1 MVLPWVLTGGVD
13 YEDEFWSQSFVRPLM
28 TDLNAHVLPGTLGLL
43 KVTALGKHGF
53 SNGSAITHCTLLTTK
68 TELSGKGLAHLSQGI
83 GTSIKNRIWKRSG
96 IRFY

>member
-1 MVLPWVLTGGVD
+1 
-13 YEDEFWSQSFVRPLM
+13 M

-83 GTSIKNRIWKRSG
+83 GTSIKMGFRKDRRSG
-96 IRFY
+96 FIKSLDFIWR